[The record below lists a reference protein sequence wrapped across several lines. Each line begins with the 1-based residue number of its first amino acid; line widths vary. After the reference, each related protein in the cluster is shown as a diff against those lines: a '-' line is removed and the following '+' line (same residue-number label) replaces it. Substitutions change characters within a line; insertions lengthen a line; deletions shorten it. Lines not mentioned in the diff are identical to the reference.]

1 MPLAPLFK
9 ALRWEPAEAAYLLVA
24 LLTDQKVVLHS
35 TDSALLFCACEALK
49 ALISPLEYRAVYIPL
64 LPSPLMSPD
73 EVRTLL
79 VDCSTPYLIGIDSSL
94 LGSLWQTD
102 PKQPLASASPPA
114 ALQDTAVVV
123 NLDAGTVFHPP
134 TTAWFRA
141 THAPVLSL
149 VRELSGCMGDV
160 TQLKQV
166 AVQAACLR

>member
-1 MPLAPLFK
+1 M
-9 ALRWEPAEAAYLLVA
+9 
-24 LLTDQKVVLHS
+24 
-35 TDSALLFCACEALK
+35 
-49 ALISPLEYRAVYIPL
+49 
-64 LPSPLMSPD
+64 
-73 EVRTLL
+73 RTLL

-94 LGSLWQTD
+94 LGSLWQGD
-102 PKQPLASASPPA
+102 PAQPLASSSPPA

-123 NLDAGTVFHPP
+123 NLDAGTLCHPPTTGWFRAPISPLSPPYISPISPLHLAGTVFHPP

-160 TQLKQV
+160 TQFKQV